1 MAVSFTA
8 GYQAATDRPLT
19 CSRLLPAQLPA
30 GTVSATG
37 SAAGYPAEDAATPGT
52 AAWWCPATAG
62 DSWQILF
69 DATTMIDT
77 IALLGVFA
85 GITLSIEVLIEDD
98 WQEILALTPTDNEA
112 VLHLFAP
119 VAADGL
125 RVTPASPE
133 GTGPAYLAVV
143 ACGEAL
149 VMRVPEYSG
158 APLLDLAK
166 AVTPTSYVSDG
177 GQFIARFVQR
187 KGRTG
192 TLSWEYLPEAWYR
205 AEVLPFTVLAETLP
219 FFVACRPDGTPTDC
233 VYAWTS
239 AAIVPKRM
247 GVRDFLSV
255 SFEVT
260 GYAPL

>member
-19 CSRLLPAQLPA
+19 CSRLLPAALPP

-37 SAAGYPAEDAATPGT
+37 SAPGYPATDAATPGT
-52 AAWWCPATAG
+52 AAWWCPATGG

-69 DATTMIDT
+69 DTSTMLDAV
-77 IALLGVFA
+77 ALLGTYA
-85 GITLSIEVLIEDD
+85 GIALSLEVLVAGD

-119 VAADGL
+119 VAAEGL
-125 RVTPASPE
+125 RITPAAPE
-133 GTGPAYLAVV
+133 GADPAYLAVI
-143 ACGEAL
+143 ACGQAL

-192 TLSWEYLPEAWYR
+192 TLSWEYLPEGWYR
-205 AEVLPFTVLAETLP
+205 EVALPFTGLAETLP
-219 FFVACRPDGTPTDC
+219 FFVACRPDGYPTDC

-260 GYAPL
+260 GYAPF